1 MPQTRRRAF
10 TLIELLVV
18 ISIIA
23 VLIALLLPAVQ
34 QAREAARRTQCKNN
48 LKQIGLAIHNY
59 LDVYNTFPQAD
70 PGKGIS
76 KASTFTSI
84 LPFLELG
91 AAYNLYNFNVGNSDP
106 SNLQVVAQRIPTY
119 LCPTA
124 SMRRGV
130 PDMGT
135 GDPCGDKGRAPGNYA
150 VCVGSIP
157 YDQYWSYY
165 GRPRPQLNGPIVY
178 SDCSPGNVRIADVID
193 GTTNT
198 LLIGES
204 DWSMTG
210 YTTSNP
216 LCNGGVK
223 WGYTY
228 WSNPY
233 PASIGFNTSPP
244 FNPKT
249 FYMVDA
255 TIVDQTLMRFR
266 SDHTGGVQF
275 VLCDGSVRFISEN
288 ISQTVLSGLGSRNG
302 GEVLGEF

>member
-1 MPQTRRRAF
+1 MLPRRRAF

-18 ISIIA
+18 IAIIA
-23 VLIALLLPAVQ
+23 VLVSLLLPAVQ
-34 QAREAARRTQCKNN
+34 QAREAARRSQCKNN

-70 PGKGIS
+70 PGMGIS

-91 AAYNLYNFNVGNSDP
+91 TAYNLYNFGLGNTDP
-106 SNLQVVAQRIPTY
+106 SNLQVVAQQVPVY

-124 SMRRGV
+124 SIHRSV
-130 PDMGT
+130 PDMTT
-135 GDPCGDKGRAPGNYA
+135 GDPCGDKGRAPGTYA

-165 GRPRPQLNGPIVY
+165 GRPQPLLNGPIVY
-178 SDCSPGNVRIADVID
+178 SDCNPGRVRIADVTD
-193 GTTNT
+193 GTSNT

-204 DWSMTG
+204 NWSMSG
-210 YTTSNP
+210 YTTTNTG
-216 LCNGGVK
+216 CNGGVK

-249 FYMVDA
+249 YSMVNA
-255 TIVDQTLMRFR
+255 TLVDQTLMRFR
-266 SDHTGGVQF
+266 SDHIGGVQF
-275 VLCDGSVRFISEN
+275 VQCDGSVRFISDSV
-288 ISQTVLSGLGSRNG
+288 SQILLAGLGSRNG
-302 GEVLGEF
+302 GEILSDY